1 MDNPYVTGSIG
12 ATVTVLL
19 GIGYKIFQAVNHKRL
34 RSNCCGKDLV
44 LSVDVESTTP
54 PHTRQPSDILTTRE
68 VQIQPKQD
76 PKPEIKI
83 IE

>member
-12 ATVTVLL
+12 ATITIAL
-19 GIGYKIFQAVNHKRL
+19 GIGYKIFQVINHKRL

-44 LSVDVESTTP
+44 VSVDVESTSP
-54 PHTRQPSDILTTRE
+54 RHPSNTLTTRE
-68 VQIQPKQD
+68 VEIQPKHD
-76 PKPEIKI
+76 EKPVIKI